1 MDFSRLTE
9 KYVYNNKCREVYVM
23 KLLIESASNI
33 HLSNETFPDLFDR
46 SLFYRVIVS
55 DESGR
60 EFSTRSRT
68 GNPTPKWNEQIEIH
82 FDSYP
87 IGQNLKL
94 MIVCENCNNDPG
106 TSTGQVVKGRA
117 TIPIPMN
124 LDKVK
129 VRKVDLV
136 KLVGVEKKVN
146 ATISFKTL
154 LTTRLITSV

>member
-1 MDFSRLTE
+1 MDFSRGKE

-33 HLSNETFPDLFDR
+33 ILLNETFPDSFDR
-46 SLFYRVIVS
+46 RLLYRVIVS

-60 EFSTRSRT
+60 VFSTQRRK
-68 GNPTPKWNEQIEIH
+68 GKPTPKWNEEIEIH
-82 FDSYP
+82 FNSYP

-94 MIVCENCNNDPG
+94 MIVCENCYNDPG
-106 TSTGQVVKGRA
+106 TSTGQILKGRA
-117 TIPIPMN
+117 TIPIPIN
-124 LDKVK
+124 LGKVK

-136 KLVGVEKKVN
+136 KLIGVEKKVN

-154 LTTRLITSV
+154 LTTRLITSA